1 MIFNNKPFLP
11 FLFLLFNAI
20 CIKAQTTND
29 VQRWLQQLRQPMG
42 DSISNTHILWN
53 EWAAHQSNGY
63 NQKAIQLLEK
73 TVENQP
79 SKALNLQVLL
89 MKVKLW
95 IWDKEHNNIQNTEGW
110 LKSVIQQTIELGD
123 ESLLFDGCYV
133 SGCAYLQ
140 EANYEAGL
148 FYFLKAIELAEK
160 HKLKRGSIQNM
171 KIFISSYLYS
181 THNYP
186 TVISF
191 CKDVLDY
198 PINNL
203 NDDNYIGLNNDLALA
218 YRATARYDSAI
229 YYFNKVINYAQKKHI
244 GVWVGI
250 ASGNIGDVYNMMGKP
265 ELAVPLWKMDI
276 DTCLKYNEIEN
287 LGLTMLVYAEYLFK
301 KGDKSLAMS
310 YLDKVSAIDFKKKQ
324 NRLLFYKIKATA
336 LKESGNAPAAYEY
349 LSKFQLLGDTVN
361 LANTKSNYE
370 QLKLKLDFESRTN
383 QFNLIQEQRKTEI
396 TRRNFL
402 IVGLIITLLLA
413 WLLLARMRLKNKLAE
428 NQKTIAESEVV
439 SAKEQ
444 LELFTQTLIHKNEQ
458 IEHLN
463 TQLHAIQQVKEDE
476 LTNQS
481 ILTDDDWNR
490 FRQLFEKA
498 NPGFFDR
505 IKHLASDITA
515 AELRLAALIK
525 LNLDTKQM
533 ASMQGISPVSI
544 RSNKSRLRQRLLL
557 SVETDLEVFI
567 KQL

>member
-1 MIFNNKPFLP
+1 MIFNNKRFLP

-29 VQRWLQQLRQPMG
+29 AQRWLQQLRQPMG

-53 EWAAHQSNGY
+53 EWAAHQSNDY
-63 NQKAIQLLEK
+63 NQKAMQLLEK

-89 MKVKLW
+89 MKVKIW

-110 LKSVIQQTIELGD
+110 PKSVIQQTIELGD

-160 HKLKRGSIQNM
+160 SKLKRGSIQNM
-171 KIFISSYLYS
+171 KIFVSGYLYG
-181 THNYP
+181 TRNYA

-191 CKDVLDY
+191 CKDVLEY

-218 YRATARYDSAI
+218 YRATAQYDSAI
-229 YYFNKVINYAQKKHI
+229 YYFNKVINYAQEKNI
-244 GVWVGI
+244 GVWAGI
-250 ASGNIGDVYNMMGKP
+250 ASGNIGDVYNMIGKP

-276 DTCLKYNEIEN
+276 DTCLKYNETEN

-301 KGDKSLAMS
+301 KGDKSLAMN

-324 NRLLFYKIKATA
+324 NRLLFYKIKAAA
-336 LKESGNAPAAYEY
+336 LKESGNAAAAYEY

-505 IKHLASDITA
+505 IKHLATDITA